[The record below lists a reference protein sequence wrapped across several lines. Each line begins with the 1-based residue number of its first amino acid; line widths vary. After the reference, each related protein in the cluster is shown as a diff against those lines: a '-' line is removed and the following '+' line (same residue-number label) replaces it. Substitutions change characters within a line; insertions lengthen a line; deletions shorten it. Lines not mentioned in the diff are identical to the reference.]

1 MIEVGKV
8 KSGQFKA
15 EFFSGALTHTLSSSA
30 PLTITPPTGKVLRL
44 DYLSSQNGV
53 YDVSV
58 TIGSVAVI
66 NSKVLGKDYGTAA
79 GSFIVSNSVTSNG
92 TQAFASNAVQPLI
105 SFESDQPITITQADS
120 NSNSIYYSYS
130 YGE

>member
-8 KSGQFKA
+8 KGGQFKA

-30 PLTITPPTGKVLRL
+30 PLTIAPPAGKVLRL

-58 TIGSVAVI
+58 AIDSVAVI
-66 NSKVLGKDYGTAA
+66 NSKVLNREYSTVSD
-79 GSFIVSNSVTSNG
+79 SFIISNSVTSNG
-92 TQAFASNAVQPLI
+92 TQAFASNTVQPLI
-105 SFESDQPITITQADS
+105 AFEQDQSITITQTNS
-120 NSNSIYYSYS
+120 NSNQIYYSYS